1 MKQLD
6 KQELDERFDC
16 MKKKQI
22 IPLIVLI
29 LIVVGVC
36 VWMNRVNYDV
46 CEDTSNVEINPLEG
60 IDVKIDAKRKQGNI
74 QIENNSNNYIVI
86 DFSQRRI
93 QIEIQKEDGW
103 HKLTANNIVQA
114 QPCAIPEG
122 TTYSLDFEWR
132 NSVDG
137 PLKSGNYRAILY
149 FGDGTVKPYDF
160 YSVTTEFCV
169 E

>member
-1 MKQLD
+1 
-6 KQELDERFDC
+6 

-29 LIVVGVC
+29 LIFIGVY
-36 VWMNRVNYDV
+36 VWINRVNYDV

-60 IDVKIDAKRKQGNI
+60 IDVKIDANRKQGNI

-86 DFSQRRI
+86 DFSRRRI

-103 HKLTANNIVQA
+103 HKIIANNIVRA
-114 QPCAIPEG
+114 EPCAIPEG
-122 TTYSLDFEWR
+122 TTYSLDFDWR
-132 NSVDG
+132 NFVDG
-137 PLKSGNYRAILY
+137 PLKSGNYRAVIY
-149 FGDGTVKPYDF
+149 FGDGIVKSHDF
-160 YSVTTEFCV
+160 YSITTEFCV

>member
-1 MKQLD
+1 
-6 KQELDERFDC
+6 

-86 DFSQRRI
+86 DCRES
-93 QIEIQKEDGW
+93 K
-103 HKLTANNIVQA
+103 
-114 QPCAIPEG
+114 
-122 TTYSLDFEWR
+122 LDFIK
-132 NSVDG
+132 NS
-137 PLKSGNYRAILY
+137 LLN
-149 FGDGTVKPYDF
+149 
-160 YSVTTEFCV
+160 
-169 E
+169 

>member
-60 IDVKIDAKRKQGNI
+60 IDVKIDAKRKQLK
-74 QIENNSNNYIVI
+74 Y
-86 DFSQRRI
+86 
-93 QIEIQKEDGW
+93 KKKMDGIN
-103 HKLTANNIVQA
+103 L
-114 QPCAIPEG
+114 QPI
-122 TTYSLDFEWR
+122 
-132 NSVDG
+132 
-137 PLKSGNYRAILY
+137 ILY
-149 FGDGTVKPYDF
+149 RRSLVPFQRGQLTRWILNGEIL
-160 YSVTTEFCV
+160 SMGH
-169 E
+169 